1 MEVSPFFI
9 GSYVVSS
16 AATFVLFIYFL
27 REWRAKKLRASLA
40 WCLGFLFYFFTMVTD
55 LAVAMIGEVSAG
67 AAAIAFG
74 LLVVALGVTLF
85 YYGASLLFFSQGS
98 FFREKL
104 SLIILVIFTVLSIY
118 LVVTLPTEGFR
129 DEAAPYIQLMLMSPV
144 FLVIAVLFYRVSTRL
159 GADDPRRRTVLLV
172 ASGWFI
178 LLINS
183 IYRGTYLGYSAT
195 VDAIVN
201 LVHLA
206 AWFMLLYGMV
216 YGRVAKT

>member
-16 AATFVLFIYFL
+16 AATFVLSIYFL

-55 LAVAMIGEVSAG
+55 LAISMFGEVSAG
-67 AAAIAFG
+67 TATIAFG

-85 YYGASLLFFSQGS
+85 YYGAALLFFSPKS

-104 SLIILVIFTVLSIY
+104 SVIIMAIFIVLSIY
-118 LVVTLPTEGFR
+118 LVATHPAEGFR
-129 DEAAPYIQLMLMSPV
+129 DAAAPYIQLLLMSPV
-144 FLVIAVLFYRVSTRL
+144 FFVIAVLFYQVSRRL
-159 GADDPRRRTVLLV
+159 DADDPRKRTVLLV
-172 ASGWFI
+172 SSGWFI

-183 IYRGTYLGYSAT
+183 LYRGTYLGYSAT
-195 VDAIVN
+195 VDAILN
-201 LVHLA
+201 LVHLG
-206 AWFMLLYGMV
+206 AWFVLLYGMV
-216 YGRVAKT
+216 YGRVSKT